1 VRTVLAVV
9 LLALALFGA
18 PVSRAEPETCPPQC
32 DRIPASAWP
41 DPRSLPLGPANR
53 WPALADVAVPVNAPR
68 FGFEDLCAGW
78 PVADARAFAV
88 AARAVVGRPDGQLQL
103 QGLIVHWR
111 GETWR
116 GGDLAN
122 GVFGAT
128 VDALRAC
135 RTSAARLTTAEPDR
149 VAAVLD
155 GPVPARVYLL
165 VDPRSSTISELLLT
179 RAPTLPDW
187 PVVPDAQV
195 LDAMSAP
202 LCAAYLASCG

>member
-1 VRTVLAVV
+1 MRTVLAAI
-9 LLALALFGA
+9 LLAWALSGP

-32 DRIPASAWP
+32 DRIPATAWP
-41 DPRSLPLGPANR
+41 GPRALPSDPADR
-53 WPALADVAVPVNAPR
+53 WPALADVAVPVTAPR
-68 FGFEDLCAGW
+68 FGFEDLCATP
-78 PVADARAFAV
+78 PVADARTFAV
-88 AARAVVGRPDGQLQL
+88 AARAVVGRPDGSRQL
-103 QGLIVHWR
+103 QGRIVHWR

-122 GVFGAT
+122 GVFGAA

-135 RTSAARLTTAEPDR
+135 RTGPARLTTAAPDR

-165 VDPRSSTISELLLT
+165 VDPRSSTISELLFT
-179 RAPTLPDW
+179 RAAALPAW
-187 PVVPDAQV
+187 PDVPDARV
-195 LDAMSAP
+195 LDAMAAP